1 MFCCPA
7 EDFTDYD
14 LYNDYFDTIFT
25 SPPYFDVE
33 KYSDE
38 DTQSYKRYTTID
50 SWNKNFLHETLR
62 LIIPTLKE
70 NGILAVNIADVY
82 HESVKGYVDI
92 TNAMNDYIKSQ
103 GLKYEGCIGM
113 EMTKRFNSAGAGK
126 GVSDYYSED
135 LKEKAIKTEDMAFG
149 EPIWIWRK
157 VTK

>member
-1 MFCCPA
+1 M
-7 EDFTDYD
+7 
-14 LYNDYFDTIFT
+14 
-25 SPPYFDVE
+25 E

-50 SWNKNFLHETLR
+50 SWNQNFLHKTIGKL
-62 LIIPTLKE
+62 IPTLKKD
-70 NGILAVNIADVY
+70 GILSVNIADVY

-92 TNAMNDYIKSQ
+92 TNSMNDYIKSQ

-126 GVSDYYSED
+126 AVSDYYSD
-135 LKEKAIKTEDMAFG
+135 NLKEKAVITEDMAFG

-157 VTK
+157 

>member
-1 MFCCPA
+1 M
-7 EDFTDYD
+7 DYKK
-14 LYNDYFDTIFT
+14 YENYFDTIFT

-38 DTQSYKRYTTID
+38 DTQSYKRYKTID

-70 NGILAVNIADVY
+70 NGILAINIADVY

-113 EMTKRFNSAGAGK
+113 EMTKRFNSAGK

-135 LKEKAIKTEDMAFG
+135 LKEKQIKTENM
-149 EPIWIWRK
+149 IR
-157 VTK
+157 